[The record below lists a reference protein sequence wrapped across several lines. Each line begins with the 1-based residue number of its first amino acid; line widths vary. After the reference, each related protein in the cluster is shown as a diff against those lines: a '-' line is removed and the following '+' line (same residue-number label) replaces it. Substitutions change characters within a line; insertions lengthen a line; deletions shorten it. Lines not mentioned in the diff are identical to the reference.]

1 MKKTLKLIVALLLL
15 VSILVQ
21 PVSVLA
27 IGLSNEEFTNSESS
41 NNMLNEEN
49 QEDETKENLE
59 EKTEVNENIDKT
71 ENEDQTL
78 TEEQTEESRGEN
90 TDNNILENPEEQL
103 ETQPETGLTS
113 VQEENNNDTTEIY
126 QSENPLAEQEKTETE
141 LQKTEDDLC
150 DFVIEI
156 ILRLPTQDNFEVKLN
171 KENKEFTAQKNVQ
184 EDKIYYNF
192 ENIEKG
198 NYVVTITGKNYITYT
213 QNIEI
218 ISGLTKISLS
228 NGHDINDLLGNNQTQ
243 YGVIALGDVTGNG
256 IIDEDDENKLI
267 EVIESKVYNAKF
279 DLNGDGKID
288 IVDLSYVTFNKG
300 NNIQSTPL
308 KMLKLNE
315 QNIET
320 VTGTEITSTG
330 KDVSSI
336 FKDDGEHVELKPK
349 NGQNISQTNPVEITL
364 NVEGSKDKTEA
375 IVIEAPKDKT
385 NIIKNGE
392 MEVTYFNDLG
402 VEETTTVNISSTL
415 DIAEAKLE
423 AIPLKVASLNGTSAP
438 RRAIETKIQKDGT
451 IIIDLG
457 GQIAIKKITIR
468 ITETG
473 SNKLADIAKVEFLNN
488 MESKIP
494 EPEMDIPENVIAIP
508 GSEQFTVNWKKSIN
522 VTGYEV
528 AITSDGT
535 TEVVYSAAN
544 SITIN
549 KFKGKDIKNGTTFK
563 VKVQSVN
570 GDWKSGY
577 SAEVAVI
584 PEANKAPDA
593 PENVRIDPGY
603 KFLKISWKDMDDTD
617 TYTLYYKQDSETEY
631 KSVAG
636 INTNSYMLT
645 ELADGVKYQI
655 YLIGTNKIGAS
666 KPSKIYEST
675 TVAAEPPITSNYKLL
690 NTPNGVNEITNHIKD
705 VTYPGGNAPEDKF
718 DIVDNDYTSSW
729 KANKTWDVGGFND
742 YKSAPIVEFD
752 DFYEMDRIILVPD
765 QAQQYDYFYHTIYYW
780 NENGQR
786 VKLWNQMKMQAKTS
800 SNGKK
805 YYEYEF
811 SAPIKTN
818 KIQINLA
825 LYSANNSASIS
836 ISEMKF
842 YHYDTIQSEIN
853 NLFTDQMHLVLRE
866 DVTPETIKN
875 LEDRL
880 NTPDSY
886 SGELHYKKDLL
897 QRELDTAKLILNDE
911 KIKSVIQ
918 IDTSVSKKYDGHLSM
933 VGGLNASQPL
943 GVVGYANETIAIY
956 VGSPNKTT
964 GTATS
969 LRLVATQYHAES
981 GSWQRNVKDLKIGKN
996 EVTIPNIQDLA
1007 TEHGGSLYIEYIG
1020 NNKNEVYAVRV
1031 SGGHETPMLNISNV
1045 TDENERK
1052 ALVKAYVEELE
1063 NYVPTIESLHNEK
1076 HKGSE
1081 TLVDYDFDQTN
1092 CILGATEI
1100 VIDKMMYSVSAQ
1112 QILSALKGATDEKAE
1127 QLYNSLVAMEK
1138 MIDLFYQHKG
1148 LNDAGGTYNKLP
1160 TSRLNIRYQR
1170 MFAGAFMYAGGSHI
1184 GIEWGSVPGL
1194 ATSVPVTTDE
1204 NGKYISGRYFGWGIA
1219 HEIGHIINE
1228 GSYAVAEVTNNYFSI
1243 LAQAKDTNDSV
1254 RFKYD
1259 NVYSKVTSG
1268 TKGTASNVFTQL
1280 AMYWQLHLAYD
1291 KGGYNFKTFDNYE
1304 EQFNNLFFARV
1315 DAYSRNV
1322 ANAPKPGGIALTI
1335 KGADKDNVLMRLSV
1349 AAAEK
1354 NILEFFEDWGMVPD
1368 EETIAYANQFEKET
1382 RRIKFVND
1390 EARAYELAGG
1400 KGFIEGT
1407 AVIANIETEQRESI
1421 VNNTQITIS
1430 VDLQNG
1436 DTNALLGYE
1445 IYRNGKSVGFIT
1457 ADKTE
1462 FIDTINVNNRVYTY
1476 EVVAVD
1482 KLLNTTEKVKLNPI
1496 KVRHDGSIAKDGFSI
1511 TTNMVSEEDTKEE
1524 EDQNCAG
1531 MPSIQAISKLI
1542 DKDISN
1548 VYTGKTTENAEIVL
1562 EFNEILSII
1571 GVKVTKSSA
1580 EENLSEYEIQIMNEN
1595 QEWQTVKTGI
1605 FSFDGNI
1612 STIHFD
1618 KFEENKDA
1626 RVEVYNT
1633 AYVKLILK
1641 NSTGVEMNVS
1651 LSELDVLGKPGDNV
1665 EILKE
1670 NGIGTLK
1677 ADYILD
1683 EEAGVKIP
1691 AGSFIVTGEYSGH
1704 PAYNAIKLYD
1714 ENGNIIEG
1722 VQAIFATE
1730 PVNGNLGN
1738 ITEGTWIYYIE
1749 PEDLEKLEK
1758 LPSKVRA
1765 ELYRVNDALTL
1776 EGERLVSDSLERI
1789 VPENLPE
1796 IEINKGN

>member
-15 VSILVQ
+15 VSIIIQ

-27 IGLSNEEFTNSESS
+27 IGISNEEFTNSESS
-41 NNMLNEEN
+41 NNMLNEEE
-49 QEDETKENLE
+49 QEDETKEEPEENNEVSKNLE
-59 EKTEVNENIDKT
+59 ET
-71 ENEDQTL
+71 ENEEKTL
-78 TEEQTEESRGEN
+78 TEEQQEEIGGEN
-90 TDNNILENPEEQL
+90 TEKAILEDVKEQSEAQQGPEQ
-103 ETQPETGLTS
+103 TSAPEG
-113 VQEENNNDTTEIY
+113 NNTEKY
-126 QSENPLAEQEKTETE
+126 QSENPLEKQEKTQDEP
-141 LQKTEDDLC
+141 QKTEDDLC
-150 DFVIEI
+150 DFVVEI
-156 ILRLPTQDNFEVKLN
+156 ILRLPTEDNFEIKLN
-171 KENKEFTAQKNVQ
+171 KENQEYLAQKNAQ

-213 QNIEI
+213 QNVEL
-218 ISGLTKISLS
+218 SAGVTKISLS
-228 NGHDINDLLGNNQTQ
+228 NGHDINDLLSKNQTQ
-243 YGVIALGDVTGNG
+243 YGVISLGDVTENG
-256 IIDEDDENKLI
+256 VIDDEDENKMI
-267 EVIESKVYNAKF
+267 EAIESKVYNAKF

-315 QNIET
+315 QNIESL
-320 VTGTEITSTG
+320 TGTEITSTG

-349 NGQNISQTNPVEITL
+349 NGQDISKANPVEITL
-364 NVEGSKDKTEA
+364 NVEDSKDKTEA
-375 IVIEAPKDKT
+375 IVIEPPKDKS

-402 VEETTTVNISSTL
+402 VEETITVNISSTL
-415 DIAEAKLE
+415 DIAEANLE
-423 AIPLKVASLNGTSAP
+423 AIPLKVASLNGTPTP
-438 RRAIETKIQKDGT
+438 RKVMEAKVQKDGT

-494 EPEMDIPENVIAIP
+494 EPEMDIPENVTAIP
-508 GSEQFTVNWKKSIN
+508 GSEQFTVNWKKAVNI
-522 VTGYEV
+522 TGYEV
-528 AITSDGT
+528 AVTSQGI

-549 KFKGKDIKNGTTFK
+549 KFNGKDIKNGTTFK

-577 SAEVAVI
+577 SGEVEVT
-584 PEANKAPDA
+584 PEANKEPDA
-593 PENVRIDPGY
+593 PENVRITPGY
-603 KFLKISWKDMDDTD
+603 KFLKISWKAMDDTD
-617 TYTLYYKQDSETEY
+617 TYNLYYKQDGETEY
-631 KSVAG
+631 QVVKG
-636 INTNSYMLT
+636 ITTNSYMLT

-655 YLIGTNKIGAS
+655 YLTGTNKIGTS
-666 KPSKIYEST
+666 KPSQIYESK

-690 NTPNGVNEITNHIKD
+690 NTPNGVNEITSHVKD
-705 VTYPGGNAPEDKF
+705 VTYPGGNAPQDKF

-729 KANKTWDVGGFND
+729 KASPTWDVGGFND
-742 YKSAPIVEFD
+742 YKKAPIVEFD

-780 NENGQR
+780 NENGQK
-786 VKLWNQMKMQAKTS
+786 VKLWNQMQMQAKTS
-800 SNGKK
+800 KNGKK

-842 YHYDTIQSEIN
+842 YHYDTIQTEIN

-866 DVTPETIKN
+866 DVTAETIKN

-956 VGSPNKTT
+956 VGSPNKAT
-964 GTATS
+964 GTATN

-981 GSWQRNVKDLKIGKN
+981 GSWQRSVQNLKIGKN
-996 EVTIPNIQDLA
+996 EITIPNIQDLA
-1007 TEHGGSLYIEYIG
+1007 TEHGGSLYIEYVG
-1020 NNKNEVYAVRV
+1020 NNKNEQYAVRV
-1031 SGGHETPMLNISNV
+1031 SGGHDIPMLNISKV
-1045 TDENERK
+1045 ADENERK

-1063 NYVPTIESLHNEK
+1063 SYVPTIESLHNEK

-1100 VIDKMMYSVSAQ
+1100 VIDKMMYSVSAK
-1112 QILSALKGATDEKAE
+1112 QILSALKGTTDEKAE
-1127 QLYNSLVAMEK
+1127 QLYNSLIAMEK

-1148 LNDAGGTYNKLP
+1148 LNDAGGAYNKLP

-1194 ATSVPVTTDE
+1194 ATSVPVTSDE

-1228 GSYAVAEVTNNYFSI
+1228 GSYAVAEVTNNYFSV

-1268 TKGTASNVFTQL
+1268 AKGKASNVFTQL

-1291 KGGYNFKTFDNYE
+1291 KGGYNYKTFDNYT
-1304 EQFNNLFFARV
+1304 EQLENLFFARV
-1315 DAYSRNV
+1315 DTYSRNV

-1368 EETIAYANQFEKET
+1368 EGTIAYANQFEKET

-1400 KGFIEGT
+1400 KGFAEGT
-1407 AVIANIETEQRESI
+1407 LVTANIANTNTDSI
-1421 VNNTQITIS
+1421 VNDTQITIN
-1430 VDLQNG
+1430 VALQNG

-1462 FIDTINVNNRVYTY
+1462 FVDTINVNNRVYTY
-1476 EVVAVD
+1476 EVVAID
-1482 KLLNTTEKVKLNPI
+1482 KLLNATERFKLDPI
-1496 KVRHDGSIAKDGFSI
+1496 KVRHDGSIAKDGFTI

-1524 EDQNCAG
+1524 EDQSCAG
-1531 MPSIQAISKLI
+1531 MPSVQAVSKLI
-1542 DKDISN
+1542 DKDVSN
-1548 VYTGKTTENAEIVL
+1548 VYTGKTTEDAEIVL
-1562 EFNEILSII
+1562 ELNEVLSII
-1571 GVKVTKSSA
+1571 GVKVIKASS

-1595 QEWQTVKTGI
+1595 QEWQTVKTGT
-1605 FSFDGNI
+1605 FSFDGNV
-1612 STIHFD
+1612 STIYFD

-1651 LSELDVLGKPGDNV
+1651 ISELDVLGKPGDNV

-1683 EEAGVKIP
+1683 EETGEKIP
-1691 AGSFIVTGEYSGH
+1691 SGSFVVTGEYSGH

-1722 VQAIFATE
+1722 MQVIFATE
-1730 PVNGNLGN
+1730 PVDGNLGN

-1749 PEDLEKLEK
+1749 PEDLANLDK
-1758 LPSKVRA
+1758 LPTKVKA
-1765 ELYRVNDALTL
+1765 ELYRVDDALTL
-1776 EGERLVSDSLERI
+1776 EGERLVSDSLERN
-1789 VPENLPE
+1789 VPETLPE